1 MANKR
6 IDQYSTTI
14 PSSTDLMIFADVSNS
29 NVVWKNTLT
38 EITKAGMAGADTDYL
53 PDWSTTVMMLTTERS
68 KLAGIAAG
76 AQVNNFTSIQWQS
89 AGALVLT
96 QDDIPDWTNFVQT
109 ENNFADARASEL
121 QIAYS
126 HSQNINGNPHNTTKT
141 MIWLGNVTNDTQ
153 LSTTANN
160 FSSLPEKP
168 DVQFHLDDVTVLQD
182 SSNGNIIKKV
192 KNQTNL
198 IWYGA
203 YIQERWPS
211 INYNHFVISWSTT
224 YKLNSMV
231 SIAGS
236 IYMCAVTHQSSSSF
250 ASDLSN
256 GYWTIIGWGGWGWN
270 TLSSGNGSPT
280 GSWVNPWDLYVDLLT
295 GDLYYRN
302 GTTWIW
308 PINNGWTSTW
318 IIYTTSAGAPVLST
332 TGNRGTASQGI
343 GANHVF
349 ETSQTIDPL
358 TGDTI
363 NMNFSWWVINYYD
376 VTENYPS
383 TPNNISCEAL
393 PVFWSPFTYAPG
405 TEYVEVTIEYDNG
418 VDPMITRTL
427 AFTLNSG
434 IQTYTFITP
443 STLDQVEINAGV
455 STYEV
460 NVITAWTAF
469 FTIVS
474 FCYRDGVSVNNYEH
488 KIHNYQGDIFNFNTV
503 TQNYINSTIIYDQ
516 TSNITNLWDN
526 YFTNLNVTN
535 LTVDNITINN
545 TTIGLLRSGDEV
557 PTGTINGINVTFTL
571 AHTPTIGSLSVK
583 INWLGAKETTDYTIT
598 WNIITFT
605 TAPIFWDTLRVK
617 YVY

>member
-6 IDQYSTTI
+6 IDQYTTTT

-29 NVVWKNTLT
+29 NIVWKNTLT
-38 EITKAGMAGADTDYL
+38 EITKAGMAGADTDDL
-53 PDWSTTVMMLTTERS
+53 PDWSTTVMMLATERT
-68 KLAGIAAG
+68 KLSGIQAG

-89 AGALVLT
+89 AGALTLT
-96 QDDIPDWTNFVQT
+96 QDDIPDGTTFVQT
-109 ENNFADARASEL
+109 ENNFADARATEL

-126 HSQNINGNPHNTTKT
+126 HSQNVSGNPHNTTKT
-141 MIWLGNVTNDTQ
+141 MIWLSNVTNDIQ
-153 LSTTANN
+153 LSQTANN
-160 FSSLPEKP
+160 FSILPEKS
-168 DVQFHLDDVTVLQD
+168 DVQFHLDDMTVLQD

-211 INYNHFVISWSTT
+211 INYNHFVIAWSTT
-224 YKLNSMV
+224 YRLNSLV
-231 SIAGS
+231 TIAGS

-256 GYWTIIGWGGWGWN
+256 GYRTVIWWGGWGGN
-270 TLSSGNGSPT
+270 TLSSGSWSPVT
-280 GSWVNPWDLYVDLLT
+280 PWVNPWDLYVDILT

-302 GTTWIW
+302 GTTWVW
-308 PINNGWTSTW
+308 PINWWWWGGW
-318 IIYTTSAGAPVLST
+318 IIYTTSAGAPVAST
-332 TGNRGTASQGI
+332 TGNRVTASQGI

-383 TPNNISCEAL
+383 TPNNISCESFPIFA
-393 PVFWSPFTYAPG
+393 SPFTYAPW
-405 TEYVEVTIEYDNG
+405 TEYVEAIIVYDNG
-418 VDPMITRTL
+418 VDAPITRTL
-427 AFTLNSG
+427 AFTPDSG
-434 IQTYTFITP
+434 IQTFTFITP
-443 STLDQVEINAGV
+443 STLDQVELDALAT
-455 STYEV
+455 TYEL
-460 NVITAWTAF
+460 NVITSWTAF
-469 FTIVS
+469 FTITS
-474 FCYRDGVSVNNYEH
+474 FCYWNWVSVNNYQH

-503 TQNYINSTIIYDQ
+503 TQNYTNSTIVYDQ

-526 YFTNLNVTN
+526 FFSNINVTNLNVQ
-535 LTVDNITINN
+535 NITVNN
-545 TTIGLLRSGDEV
+545 TTIWVVRSDEV
-557 PTGTINGINVTFTL
+557 PTWIINGSNTAFTLANTPATGSLFVFINGIVQKL
-571 AHTPTIGSLSVK
+571 
-583 INWLGAKETTDYTIT
+583 TTNYTISWT
-598 WNIITFT
+598 TLTFIV
-605 TAPIFWDTLRVK
+605 APITWDTLRVK